1 MNILP
6 IPWMKQK
13 LESIYSSS
21 LYGNL
26 YLIYNNLNYENY
38 YNIDSSILFNLLN
51 DYNIIIDEN
60 NPLYLYFPLEINDF
74 IESLILSFKHLYKKD
89 CKIIVGKYTKEY
101 YNYINT
107 NFIQNLN
114 ISNYTLKNSI
124 DYSYIIDDLK
134 CYEIFT
140 SLSDTQKIY
149 INPES
154 SCTIS
159 GPMLNY
165 HIKEENPNNVTHICF
180 VDLMNDDSNNNFID
194 YYIKGLT
201 NSNNNFNYN
210 F

>member
-13 LESIYSSS
+13 LENIYCTS
-21 LYGNL
+21 LYGSL
-26 YLIYNNLNYENY
+26 YLIYNNLDSKDY
-38 YNIDSSILFNLLN
+38 YNTDISILFNLLS
-51 DYNIIIDEN
+51 DYNIIVDETH
-60 NPLYLYFPLEINDF
+60 PLYLYFPLETDSC
-74 IESLILSFKHLYKKD
+74 IENLISLFKNLYKKN
-89 CKIIVGKYTKEY
+89 CRIILGKYTKEY

-107 NFIQNLN
+107 DYIQNLN
-114 ISNYTLKNSI
+114 FNNPILKNNV
-124 DYSYIIDDLK
+124 DYSYLIDNLK
-134 CYEIFT
+134 AYEIFT
-140 SLSDTQKIY
+140 SLSDTQRIC

-165 HIKEENPNNVTHICF
+165 HIKEINPNNVTHISF
-180 VDLMNDDSNNNFID
+180 VHLMDDYSSNNFVD